1 LDTVLTIL
9 LSPFLFVAALFFI
22 SPVLGLIVVFALVH
36 LAGKAVEGWAS
47 RPVIQRRLTA
57 AEYARLERTVK
68 ETLWEM
74 QARGDAPD
82 VGDSYDRVRAMIA
95 RYEDLK
101 RLSRG

>member
-1 LDTVLTIL
+1 LDTIVTIL
-9 LSPFLFVAALFFI
+9 LSPFLFVAALFFV
-22 SPVLGLIVVFALVH
+22 SPVLGLIVVYALVH
-36 LAGKAVEGWAS
+36 LTGKLVEGLAS

-57 AEYARLERTVK
+57 AEFARLERAVK

-74 QARGDAPD
+74 QARGEAPD

-101 RLSRG
+101 RLYRG